1 DERKSKMNK
10 KKPRNLYE
18 ARILDSLL
26 VFFILGLVIKNSMP
40 LNYLLLILGPIIEI
54 WFMKYDDAKYLEN
67 LNKIEKDVY

>member
-1 DERKSKMNK
+1 MNK
-10 KKPRNLYE
+10 KKPRSLYE
-18 ARILDSLL
+18 ARILGSLL

-54 WFMKYDDAKYLEN
+54 WFMKYDDAKYQEN

>member
-1 DERKSKMNK
+1 MNK
-10 KKPRNLYE
+10 KKPRSLYE
-18 ARILDSLL
+18 ARILGSLL

-54 WFMKYDDAKYLEN
+54 WFMKYDDAKYQES